1 MPKVNGPLLRRTR
14 RSRDMSVDDVAP
26 HLEISPGTLRNIE
39 NMRAVASERL
49 IGRIARFYDLDE
61 VEVRKVPQSPRL
73 PCVRKSAPIKTQ
85 EVA

>member
-14 RSRDMSVDDVAP
+14 RGRDESVEDVAP
-26 HLEISPGTLRNIE
+26 HLQIAPGTLRNIE
-39 NMRAVASERL
+39 NMRAEASDRL
-49 IGRIARFYDLDE
+49 IGRLARYYDLDE

-73 PCVRKSAPIKTQ
+73 RRARKPAPIKTQ